1 MDKETMNQ
9 KKSHQD
15 KEPEIFPLGNNLSA
29 LLNVQV
35 PSNLLILGGGLAI
48 LLMFIGAIIAV
59 VSDTSGAF
67 KAGAVIYNLG
77 ITGLGSILFVGA
89 LSNNKLETNIR
100 MGMMISAGLV
110 LALGL
115 ITSSWPLAT

>member
-1 MDKETMNQ
+1 MDKETVNHKKLNQ
-9 KKSHQD
+9 DQ
-15 KEPEIFPLGNNLSA
+15 EPENFPLGDNLSA
-29 LLNVQV
+29 LLNVHV
-35 PSNLLILGGGLAI
+35 PRNLLILGGGFAI

-59 VSDTSGAF
+59 VSDSSGAF

-100 MGMMISAGLV
+100 MGMMISAGLI
-110 LALGL
+110 LALGF

>member
-1 MDKETMNQ
+1 MAKTDI
-9 KKSHQD
+9 KSNPDREQ
-15 KEPEIFPLGNNLSA
+15 ENFPLGTNLSA
-29 LLNVQV
+29 LLNIQV
-35 PSNLLILGGGLAI
+35 PNNLVILGGGLAI

-59 VSDTSGAF
+59 VSDSSGAF

-77 ITGLGSILFVGA
+77 ITGLGSILFLGA

-100 MGMMISAGLV
+100 MGMIISAGLI
-110 LALGL
+110 LALGF

>member
-1 MDKETMNQ
+1 MDKETMKD
-9 KKSHQD
+9 KKSNQN
-15 KEPEIFPLGNNLSA
+15 KEPENFPLSNNLSA
-29 LLNVQV
+29 LLSVQI